1 LVDFLLGERPKG
13 GVRAL
18 EAIQLGSSDDAYLQL
33 ALFEVDR
40 QDGAECGDGQLD
52 YVLPATVGMFLVLEF
67 FLEEVERLLRL
78 GAGRR
83 GLVADVVACW
93 VTLVELGAVLGV
105 ERDERRGDA

>member
-67 FLEEVERLLRL
+67 FSRKLS
-78 GAGRR
+78 AS
-83 GLVADVVACW
+83 C
-93 VTLVELGAVLGV
+93 VLGP
-105 ERDERRGDA
+105 DAVAL